1 MGLGRGLDALLKQN
15 REAPL
20 ASPSRPSMS
29 PPASGGAGTE
39 AGGAGVTELDLAQIR
54 PSALQPRK
62 RFADEALSSLAD
74 SIRDHGLLQPVI
86 VRKSGS
92 GYELVAGERR
102 FRAATRLKLGKI
114 PARVINADDEKTLE
128 LALIENIQR
137 EDLNPIEKAQAFHD
151 LMKTFSLTQEQV
163 AKKVGLE
170 RSTVANFLR
179 LLTLPEMIQA
189 KVARGAISMGH
200 ARALLSLGDEGKMLA
215 ALVTIEREQ
224 ASVRDAEMI
233 VEETTGAG
241 LARKAPP
248 PSRRGRLARDPV
260 VASYEER
267 LQKAL
272 GAKIRIRARKGRG
285 RITIFFPSDAEFVRL
300 MNLLERRFT
309 V

>member
-1 MGLGRGLDALLKQN
+1 MGLGRGLDALLTQN
-15 REAPL
+15 REPL
-20 ASPSRPSMS
+20 PARPPMS
-29 PPASGGAGTE
+29 PPASPGAARPNGNGNGHP
-39 AGGAGVTELDLAQIR
+39 AVTELDLSQIKAS
-54 PSALQPRK
+54 PLQPRK
-62 RFADEALSSLAD
+62 RFADEGLASLAE
-74 SIRDHGLLQPVI
+74 SIRDHGVLQPVI
-86 VRKSGS
+86 VRKSGA

-102 FRAATRLKLGKI
+102 FRAATRLKLARI
-114 PARVINADDEKTLE
+114 PARVITADDEKTLE

-170 RSTVANFLR
+170 RPTVANFLR
-179 LLTLPEMIQA
+179 LLTLPELIQA
-189 KVARGAISMGH
+189 KVARGAIAMGH
-200 ARALLSLGDEGKMLA
+200 ARALLSLGDEKRMLA
-215 ALVTIEREQ
+215 ALAVIEREQ

-233 VEETTGAG
+233 VEAEGA
-241 LARKAPP
+241 AAKNRPP
-248 PSRRGRLARDPV
+248 PPRRGKAARDPV

-272 GAKIRIRARKGRG
+272 GTKVRIRARKGRG
-285 RITIFFPSDAEFVRL
+285 RIAISFTSDAEFVRL